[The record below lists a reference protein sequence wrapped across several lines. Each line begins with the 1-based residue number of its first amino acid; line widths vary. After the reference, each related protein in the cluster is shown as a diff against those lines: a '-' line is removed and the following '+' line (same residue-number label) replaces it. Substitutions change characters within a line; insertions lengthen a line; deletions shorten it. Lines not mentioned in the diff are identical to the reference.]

1 MIKKTDIGI
10 YSLSSNAAPT
20 SENAIEAHDAGFFQD
35 PVVVPRSFLEEL
47 KQTKNATKIA
57 ILDTADAML
66 FQISDAGIYIN
77 QEMTALKDAVNLR
90 LQNAFADPDP
100 ENHIPMSSACL
111 KWMFKNTIDRFREE
125 SLLDPMK
132 AYIVDTANAFLQ
144 QIVNAKFCIG
154 RDLAILKDQVA
165 QKLQNAFA
173 DPDPKSA
180 IMAGMACLKWI
191 GSQFRRLAKGGVN
204 QGMLPVPQTKL
215 DLSAHIIIQILV
227 EQANTGAKKVS
238 ITSTQVRDILAGRWG
253 GKKVARKI
261 GIDVMRRV
269 ILICDAIGLRRRP
282 NDGRGTWELIAEGPE
297 LLEAQ
302 VISLPYRNPNGR
314 PDRRKGGTSP
324 SKLDT
329 LIQSVCG
336 GSSGNQDHNASSSS
350 DTNYN
355 IPRGG
360 GTDRGTPS

>member
-1 MIKKTDIGI
+1 MSKKTPVNI
-10 YSLSSNAAPT
+10 YSLASNAAPT
-20 SENAIEAHDAGFFQD
+20 SENAIAVSDAGFSQD

-57 ILDTADAML
+57 ILDTADSML
-66 FQISDAGIYIN
+66 FQLDNAGVYIN
-77 QEMTALKDAVNLR
+77 QEMTDLKDTVNQR

-100 ENHIPMSSACL
+100 ENHIALGSSCL
-111 KWMFKNTIDRFREE
+111 KWVFKNTIDRFQEA
-125 SLLDPMK
+125 SLLDPVK
-132 AYIVDTANAFLQ
+132 IGIVDTANALLQ
-144 QIVNAKFCIG
+144 QIADAKFSTG

-173 DPDPKSA
+173 DPDHQSA

-215 DLSAHIIIQILV
+215 DLSAQIIIQILV

-253 GKKVARKI
+253 GKKVSRKI
-261 GIDVMRRV
+261 GLDVMRRV

-282 NDGRGTWELIAEGPE
+282 NDGRGTWELIAEGTE

-302 VISLPYRNPNGR
+302 LISLPYRNPTGR
-314 PDRRKGGTSP
+314 RNRPKGGTFP
-324 SKLDT
+324 SKMEGL
-329 LIQSVCG
+329 LQSVCR
-336 GSSGNQDHNASSSS
+336 GSSKNQDHNASKSS

-355 IPRGG
+355 NPRGG
-360 GTDRGTPS
+360 GTDRVSPA